1 MQIFTSSESQHR
13 ATALKGSWI
22 EPLADLSHLERLE
35 ADGNHPEDRMQAAD
49 IWGILA
55 LARALLESSF

>member
-1 MQIFTSSESQHR
+1 MEEN
-13 ATALKGSWI
+13 AKWEKGCQ
-22 EPLADLSHLERLE
+22 PLADLSHLERLE
-35 ADGNHPEDRMQAAD
+35 ADGIHPEDRMQAAA